1 MSKET
6 RVMIQ
11 FLSIFGDV
19 MRIATFQWR
28 EERQHAKRCEEPA
41 SHDRWTHAADRQ
53 PFRRFRS

>member
-1 MSKET
+1 
-6 RVMIQ
+6 MIQ

-41 SHDRWTHAADRQ
+41 SLDRWTHAADRQ